1 MSKVNYLAGMRV
13 SEMEVMRACA
23 DILSNDERQTPVVA
37 EDVFE
42 HQIVPLLQRPWDE
55 NNLARYKRYVVELT
69 MPLRVAGVRDGKTVT
84 LFTVPP
90 LHARVDT
97 SMSSTNGGITVNHL
111 IEHASM
117 LRHRGTNEP
126 VEQYITEYLHQISQ
140 IVPIEEKLLVPV
152 GAILALYGKTFLDD
166 EGNPLYS
173 LDGSPITTTT
183 SSTGEVIQ
191 LAGDPFQSD
200 GLLDE
205 D

>member
-23 DILSNDERQTPVVA
+23 DILSNDERQTPVVS

-55 NNLARYKRYVVELT
+55 ANLAKYKRYVVELT
-69 MPLRVAGVRDGKTVT
+69 MPLRVAGVRDGQTVT

-152 GAILALYGKTFLDD
+152 GAILALYGKTFVDD
-166 EGNPLYS
+166 GGFPLYE
-173 LDGSPITTTT
+173 LDGAPKTTK
-183 SSTGEVIQ
+183 SSTGEVIH

>member
-1 MSKVNYLAGMRV
+1 MGKVNYLTGFHV

-23 DILSNDERQTPVVA
+23 DIMANDERQTPVVS

-55 NNLARYKRYVVELT
+55 KNLTIYKRYVVELT
-69 MPLRVAGVRDGKTVT
+69 MPLRVAGIRDGKTVT

-97 SMSSTNGGITVNHL
+97 SMSGIHDITVNHL

-117 LRHRGTNEP
+117 LRVRGTHEP
-126 VEQYITEYLHQISQ
+126 VEKYVTEYLHQISQ
-140 IVPIEEKLLVPV
+140 LVPIEEKLLVPL

-166 EGNPLYS
+166 GHFPLYS
-173 LDGSPITTTT
+173 LDGTPTTTT
-183 SSTGEVIQ
+183 SSTGEVTH
-191 LAGDPFQSD
+191 LSGDPFQSD

>member
-1 MSKVNYLAGMRV
+1 MGKVNYLSGLHV

-23 DILSNDERQTPVVA
+23 DIMANDERQTPVVS

-55 NNLARYKRYVVELT
+55 KNLAIYKRYVVELT
-69 MPLRVAGVRDGKTVT
+69 MPLRVAGVRDGQTVT

-97 SMSSTNGGITVNHL
+97 SMSGIHHITVNHL

-117 LRHRGTNEP
+117 LRVRGTNEP
-126 VEQYITEYLHQISQ
+126 VEKYVAEYLHQISQ
-140 IVPIEEKLLVPV
+140 LVPIEEKLLVPL

-166 EGNPLYS
+166 GHFPLYS
-173 LDGSPITTTT
+173 LDGTPTTT
-183 SSTGEVIQ
+183 SSTGEVIH
-191 LAGDPFQSD
+191 LEGDPFQSD

>member
-1 MSKVNYLAGMRV
+1 
-13 SEMEVMRACA
+13 
-23 DILSNDERQTPVVA
+23 
-37 EDVFE
+37 
-42 HQIVPLLQRPWDE
+42 
-55 NNLARYKRYVVELT
+55 
-69 MPLRVAGVRDGKTVT
+69 MPLRVAGIRDGQTVT

-111 IEHASM
+111 IEHASI

-126 VEQYITEYLHQISQ
+126 VERYITEYLHQISQ
-140 IVPIEEKLLVPV
+140 IVPIEEKLLIPV

-173 LDGSPITTTT
+173 LDGTPITTTT
-183 SSTGEVIQ
+183 SSTGEVIH
-191 LAGDPFQSD
+191 LSGDPFKSD